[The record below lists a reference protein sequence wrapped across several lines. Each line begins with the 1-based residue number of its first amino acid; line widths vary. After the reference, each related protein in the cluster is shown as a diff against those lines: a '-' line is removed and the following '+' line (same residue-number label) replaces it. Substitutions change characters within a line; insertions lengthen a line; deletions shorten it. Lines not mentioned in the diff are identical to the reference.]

1 MMTHVCERE
10 SEIERERERERER
23 VDDIKNRKCFE
34 KVSSCF

>member
-10 SEIERERERERER
+10 SEIERERERER